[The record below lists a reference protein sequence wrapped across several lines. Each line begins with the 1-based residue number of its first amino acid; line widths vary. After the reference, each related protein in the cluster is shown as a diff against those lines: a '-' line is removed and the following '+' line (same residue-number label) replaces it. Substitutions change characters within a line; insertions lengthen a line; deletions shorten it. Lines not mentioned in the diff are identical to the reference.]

1 MLVALVTEVDN
12 CIDFPDEVCRLRILV
27 LSTSSSS
34 ILLHVDA
41 TEEGIKLA
49 GSACLAAQYQVLA
62 IVILEYGSSHRSPR
76 RLIVVIQ

>member
-1 MLVALVTEVDN
+1 VLVALVTEVDN
-12 CIDFPDEVCRLRILV
+12 CIDFPDEDCRLRILV
-27 LSTSSSS
+27 LSASSS

-49 GSACLAAQYQVLA
+49 GSVCLAAKYQVLA